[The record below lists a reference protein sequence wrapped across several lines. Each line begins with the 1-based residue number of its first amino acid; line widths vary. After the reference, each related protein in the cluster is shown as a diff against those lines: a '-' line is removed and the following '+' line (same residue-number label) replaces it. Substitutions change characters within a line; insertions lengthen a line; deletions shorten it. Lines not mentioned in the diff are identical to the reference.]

1 MLDQIRKDIDA
12 VDTKIKEL
20 FLKRMECSRRV
31 AETKA
36 ITGGDVFAPD
46 REKQII
52 EKRAADVEEV
62 YDEYVTFLKILMSIS
77 RRYQYG
83 ILTNMQ
89 DAVLQ
94 NALSEAGFSEEQP
107 HNQVTVTFSCV
118 KGQNEV
124 NLFLNMVVLND
135 VPLKNMKVE
144 VKENIQHVTMTLSGT
159 WKEKNMRQ
167 LLCQVAKE
175 AMDFSILSLD
185 MVNA

>member
-52 EKRAADVEEV
+52 EKRAAGVEEV

-89 DAVLQ
+89 DVVLQ
-94 NALSEAGFSEEQP
+94 NALSKAGLSEEQS
-107 HNQVTVTFSCV
+107 HNQVTVAFSCV
-118 KGQNEV
+118 KGQNEA

-135 VPLKNMKVE
+135 VPLENMKVE
-144 VKENIQHVTMTLSGT
+144 AKENVQHVTMTLSGT
-159 WKEKNMRQ
+159 LKEKNMRQ

>member
-20 FLKRMECSRRV
+20 FLKRMACSKKV
-31 AETKA
+31 AEAKA

-52 EKRAADVEEV
+52 EKRAADVEGI

-83 ILTNMQ
+83 ILTGMQ
-89 DAVLQ
+89 DSVLE
-94 NALSEAGFSEEQP
+94 NALKEAGLSAEKP
-107 HNQVTVTFSCV
+107 HDQVTVTFSCI
-118 KGQNEV
+118 KGKNEA

-135 VPLKNMKVE
+135 VSLKLMNVE
-144 VKENIQHVTMTLSGT
+144 ADESVQYVTMTLAGSL
-159 WKEKNMRQ
+159 KDKNMRQ
-167 LLCQVAKE
+167 LLCQIAKE
-175 AMDFSILSLD
+175 AVDFKIVSL
-185 MVNA
+185 M